1 MNSCPFVV
9 QNHPLRFIRSHCPRC
24 TNSRLLVF
32 ICGSKPP
39 AAKPLQ
45 DRSRAGKP
53 DLHKFVSIRVHS
65 WFKTTP
71 CVSPAATPALHEFVP
86 IRVHSWFKTTRRVSP
101 AALPALHEFVSI
113 RVHSWFKTPPCVSPA
128 ATAALHEFVVIRVHS
143 WFKTTPCVSP
153 AATPA
158 LHEFVVIRVHSW
170 FKTTPLRLTR
180 SHSRRCTNSWLFVS
194 IRGSKRPP
202 CVSPAATAALDAV
215 TSSEVQPDAT
225 TDKVLPAVDEGI
237 LQ

>member
-1 MNSCPFVV
+1 VFIRGSFVV
-9 QNHPLRFIRSHCPRC
+9 QDHPLRFIRSHCPRC

-65 WFKTTP
+65 WFKTTTLRFTRSH
-71 CVSPAATPALHEFVP
+71 CPAARIRGYSCPFVVQNHPLRLTRSHCPRCMNSRLFVSIRGSKPPAAKPLQDRSRAGKPDLHKFVF
-86 IRVHSWFKTTRRVSP
+86 IRVHSWFKTT
-101 AALPALHEFVSI
+101 H
-113 RVHSWFKTPPCVSPA
+113 
-128 ATAALHEFVVIRVHS
+128 
-143 WFKTTPCVSP
+143 CVSP

-170 FKTTPLRLTR
+170 FKTTP
-180 SHSRRCTNSWLFVS
+180 S
-194 IRGSKRPP
+194 
-202 CVSPAATAALDAV
+202 VSPAATAALDAV

-225 TDKVLPAVDEGI
+225 TD
-237 LQ
+237 

>member
-1 MNSCPFVV
+1 MNSCPFVSICGSKPPTAF
-9 QNHPLRFIRSHCPRC
+9 HPQPLPRC
-24 TNSRLLVF
+24 TNSRLFVS
-32 ICGSKPP
+32 IRGSKRP

-65 WFKTTP
+65 WFKTPPLRFTRSDSRAARIRGYSCP
-71 CVSPAATPALHEFVP
+71 FVVQNYNPAFHPQP
-86 IRVHSWFKTTRRVSP
+86 
-101 AALPALHEFVSI
+101 LPALHEF
-113 RVHSWFKTPPCVSPA
+113 A
-128 ATAALHEFVVIRVHS
+128 VIRVHS

-153 AATPA
+153 AATAA
-158 LHEFVVIRVHSW
+158 LH
-170 FKTTPLRLTR
+170 
-180 SHSRRCTNSWLFVS
+180 
-194 IRGSKRPP
+194 
-202 CVSPAATAALDAV
+202 AV